1 MNVGVVASRYAKAL
15 LKYVQET
22 GSGDRAYSQ
31 ACVIVQRMSEYP
43 QLKDYLEVQAEIGL
57 DRKLQLLK
65 TALGEELSPEIS
77 TFVALVFK
85 RRRCGC
91 LFRIF
96 HSFIDQYRVA
106 ANVRVGTLVTVLPAE
121 ELRSGLEAVFADKTG
136 AEVHLESEVDPSIAG
151 GFVLRMDDWRLDASV
166 DAQMR
171 RIRDILV
178 SDDGRL
184 V

>member
-1 MNVGVVASRYAKAL
+1 M
-15 LKYVQET
+15 
-22 GSGDRAYSQ
+22 
-31 ACVIVQRMSEYP
+31 
-43 QLKDYLEVQAEIGL
+43 
-57 DRKLQLLK
+57 
-65 TALGEELSPEIS
+65 
-77 TFVALVFK
+77 
-85 RRRCGC
+85 
-91 LFRIF
+91 F

-136 AEVHLESEVDPSIAG
+136 AEVHLESEVDPSIVG

>member
-22 GSGDRAYSQ
+22 GNGDRVYSQ
-31 ACVIVQRMSEYP
+31 VCVIVQRMSEYP
-43 QLKDYLEVQAEIGL
+43 QLKDYVEARTEIGP
-57 DRKLQLLK
+57 DKKLKLLNA
-65 TALGEELSPEIS
+65 ALGEELSPEIS
-77 TFVALVFK
+77 GFIALVFK
-85 RRRCGC
+85 RRRSGC
-91 LFRIF
+91 LFRMF

-106 ANVRVGTLVTVLPAE
+106 ANVRVGTLVTALPAE

-136 AEVHLESEVDPSIAG
+136 SEVHLESEVDPSIVG

-166 DAQMR
+166 DAQLR
-171 RIRDILV
+171 RIKAALV